1 MNHILKYKKMKISL
15 LIAILNISHSSCG
28 NEPKQEPKTINN
40 NIELSSIV
48 DSALMIQEHLVIDS
62 SSKKHQ
68 DTSRT
73 TKAKNKDEDVLSG
86 LFQDNV
92 DSVINTA
99 FANGNLVLIQK
110 KIKEIEADAAIPSSY
125 KNYWKTYL
133 LYFSAIYTKNSLKDD
148 DKASDAIDKAIE
160 SAEKNLKTSDDYALY
175 AACIS
180 YSVQFSNMVKISNVS
195 SKANENANRA
205 LELNP
210 KNVRAY
216 YVLTS
221 QNFYTPKMFGGMT
234 KVEEYGI
241 KGINCPIKIDNNFY
255 GATWS
260 KENIYELL
268 IKFYQTENRLEDL
281 AKIKKLA
288 KQEFP
293 EFFKQL

>member
-1 MNHILKYKKMKISL
+1 MKIAL
-15 LIAILNISHSSCG
+15 LIAIININNSSCG

-40 NIELSSIV
+40 KIELSSIV
-48 DSALMIQEHLVIDS
+48 DSALILQASVVIDI
-62 SSKKHQ
+62 SSKEQ
-68 DTSRT
+68 DTART
-73 TKAKNKDEDVLSG
+73 VKKDTNVKGTFVNS
-86 LFQDNV
+86 FQDNV
-92 DSVINTA
+92 DSIINAA
-99 FANGNLVLIQK
+99 FATGNLVLIQN
-110 KIKEIEADAAIPSSY
+110 KIKEIESNTLMPSTY

-148 DKASDAIDKAIE
+148 DKASKAIDKAIE
-160 SAEKNLKTSDDYALY
+160 SAEKNLITSDDYALY

-180 YSVQFSNMVKISNVS
+180 YSVQFSNMFKISNIS

-234 KVEEYGI
+234 KVEEYSI
-241 KGINCPIKIDNNFY
+241 KGINCPNKIDNNFY
-255 GATWS
+255 GATWG

-268 IKFYQTENRLEDL
+268 VKFYQTENRMEEL
-281 AKIKKLA
+281 AKLKKLA

-293 EFFKQL
+293 DFFKQL

>member
-1 MNHILKYKKMKISL
+1 MNHLIKYKKMKIAL
-15 LIAILNISHSSCG
+15 LIAIFNITNTSCG

-48 DSALMIQEHLVIDS
+48 DSSIKFQASLEIDS
-62 SSKKHQ
+62 SKKNIQ
-68 DTSRT
+68 DTVRKIVT
-73 TKAKNKDEDVLSG
+73 EDKVALSIF
-86 LFQDNV
+86 FQDNV
-92 DSVINTA
+92 DSVINVA
-99 FANGNLVLIQK
+99 FASGNIALIK
-110 KIKEIEADAAIPSSY
+110 NKIKEIENNTAIPSTY

-148 DKASDAIDKAIE
+148 DKASEAIDKAIE

-175 AACIS
+175 AACLS
-180 YSVQFSNMVKISNVS
+180 YSVQFSNMVKISNIS
-195 SKANENANRA
+195 SKANENANKA

-234 KVEEYGI
+234 KVEEFGI
-241 KGINCPIKIDNNFY
+241 KGINCPNKIDNNFY
-255 GATWS
+255 GATWG

-268 IKFYQTENRLEDL
+268 VKFYQSENRIEDL

-293 EFFKQL
+293 DFFKQL